1 MHGMGQWV
9 PMQDND
15 TAHHCVAAV
24 AQSLNSK
31 RHFDVQV
38 VGNQP
43 PDNPVIIH
51 IENVWAWVTTQV
63 DEKIWVVY
71 ENGIGSDQHCPTKY
85 DQAVG

>member
-38 VGNQP
+38 LGNQP

-63 DEKIWVVY
+63 DEKHM
-71 ENGIGSDQHCPTKY
+71 GSVRKRYWIRSTLPPK
-85 DQAVG
+85 V